1 MTHNE
6 RGGFRFL
13 GAPGLPFSSGV
24 VADEG
29 FDIERVVLQPVLPL
43 ERGFRMV
50 QRYLEEAGRPM
61 QALCG
66 MELRIPAPLSRD
78 GFDDFNR
85 AYIEVLDG
93 WDLRVD
99 GMLAPARTN
108 VAPVDGSISEPSLF
122 AFSFTAA
129 HEPALP
135 GAFLMAGVPEADEMT
150 VGAEAGLRSIVSVLG
165 NRMESLGVR
174 WDGATAANFYAA
186 QDWADAVASS
196 LLPAFGDASRAV
208 QLTWVAAL
216 PPVVPYQ
223 FEVDV
228 RRCGKEL
235 AVATGFR

>member
-29 FDIERVVLQPVLPL
+29 FDIARVVLQPVVPL
-43 ERGFRMV
+43 ERGFGIVR
-50 QRYLEEAGRPM
+50 RYLEEAGRPV
-61 QALCG
+61 QALTG

-78 GFDDFNR
+78 GFEEFNR
-85 AYIEVLDG
+85 SYIETLDG

-99 GMLAPARTN
+99 GMLPPARTN

-122 AFSFTAA
+122 AFSFTA

-135 GAFLMAGVPEADEMT
+135 GAFLISGAPEAEEVA

-165 NRMESLGVR
+165 ERMQSLGVR
-174 WDGATAANFYAA
+174 WDRATAANFYAA
-186 QDWADAVASS
+186 QGWAGEVSS
-196 LLPAFGDASRAV
+196 ILLPAFGDASRTV

-235 AVATGFR
+235 TVFTARG